1 MKTMHE
7 KLKQLRKEK
16 GLSQQELAQYFGYK
30 SFTTIQKW
38 EDGTSYPPLRILQ
51 ELATLYSI
59 NVQQLLDEQAQVSVP
74 IIGTVRGGP
83 LRYAVEESIGS
94 ELVNST
100 ENHGGDYFYLKVI
113 GDSMIDA
120 RINPGDLVYVKRQ
133 STLENGEIGIVL
145 VDDEATIKRV
155 CYESNCLI
163 LKPENVKYQA
173 LSFNSEDIK
182 SKRIEIIGKV
192 IHCKIML

>member
-38 EDGTSYPPLRILQ
+38 EDGTSFPPLRILQ
-51 ELATLYSI
+51 ELAKLYSI
-59 NVQQLLDEQAQVSVP
+59 NVQQLLDEQTQVSIP
-74 IIGTVRGGP
+74 IVGTVRGGA
-83 LRYAVEESIGS
+83 LRYAVEEHMGT
-94 ELVNST
+94 ELVNSA
-100 ENHGGDYFYLKVI
+100 ENNGGEYFYLKVI
-113 GDSMIDA
+113 GDSMVDA

-145 VDDEATIKRV
+145 V
-155 CYESNCLI
+155 
-163 LKPENVKYQA
+163 
-173 LSFNSEDIK
+173 
-182 SKRIEIIGKV
+182 
-192 IHCKIML
+192 

>member
-1 MKTMHE
+1 MHE

-16 GLSQQELAQYFGYK
+16 GLSQQELAQNFGYK

-51 ELATLYSI
+51 ELAKLYSI
-59 NVQQLLDEQAQVSVP
+59 NVQQLLDEQLQIPIP
-74 IIGTVRGGP
+74 IIGTVRGGL
-83 LRYAVEESIGS
+83 LRHASEEYMGT
-94 ELVNST
+94 ELVNMA
-100 ENHGGDYFYLKVI
+100 ENRGGEYFYLKVI

-145 VDDEATIKRV
+145 VEDEATIKRIY
-155 CYESNCLI
+155 YEDGNLI
-163 LKPENVKYQA
+163 LKAENPKYQA
-173 LSFNSEDIK
+173 QTYTSDDLK
-182 SKRIEIIGKV
+182 LKRIEIIGKV
-192 IHCKIML
+192 IHCKIIL